1 MDVTYYRDAEHNYMV
16 IPCPAE
22 ADTAGYTYRM
32 LELNRIDGLLP
43 CSLRHIDGKK
53 YLYYDVTG
61 RQSLSGLFAGRKI
74 PGTELWSLLHT
85 LNSIRATLTEFLL
98 DVSHLVLTPAQIYY
112 EFRTGGFLFT
122 YLPGEETEAEVFRF
136 LADGIDSTDKRAAA
150 AAYRMSASARDGGIK
165 MWDELRAL
173 TEGEAPYG
181 ESEGAASYGG
191 NSYGG
196 NNGDPSCRGA
206 AYGDTS
212 HRGGACG
219 DPSCHGAGRRDTSH
233 RGAAYGD
240 AAYRRAGHGDTSC
253 HGAGFGDRVSPG
265 EGNGA
270 ALRHGESDLRQA
282 RAPSWQS
289 GDNTRCG
296 SNVYGSAYGSFSQEG
311 SDATVRMG
319 MAGDR
324 NYAGGGGG
332 RQAEGRENVKQRKK
346 SRSGPRVSRRT
357 VLHIIMIIISLAGA
371 GGLIAAQYYF
381 YFPERDRRLCFVGAA
396 LLVVTAVLLVVDL
409 FLKRRA
415 RELENAEA
423 TESYQTSEEEYYP
436 VIRPESRN
444 MDYRLDQGGQRL
456 NTERLHDDREGR
468 MYAVGDRSDDVRIDL
483 TNLPLTIGKAQRY
496 VDVVLQDPS
505 VSRVHMRIFRQENGI
520 LAVQDLGSTNGT
532 FINDIPIEPHKSKPL
547 AKGDILRIGAVEYEY
562 R

>member
-1 MDVTYYRDAEHNYMV
+1 
-16 IPCPAE
+16 
-22 ADTAGYTYRM
+22 
-32 LELNRIDGLLP
+32 
-43 CSLRHIDGKK
+43 
-53 YLYYDVTG
+53 
-61 RQSLSGLFAGRKI
+61 
-74 PGTELWSLLHT
+74 
-85 LNSIRATLTEFLL
+85 
-98 DVSHLVLTPAQIYY
+98 
-112 EFRTGGFLFT
+112 
-122 YLPGEETEAEVFRF
+122 
-136 LADGIDSTDKRAAA
+136 
-150 AAYRMSASARDGGIK
+150 
-165 MWDELRAL
+165 
-173 TEGEAPYG
+173 
-181 ESEGAASYGG
+181 
-191 NSYGG
+191 
-196 NNGDPSCRGA
+196 
-206 AYGDTS
+206 
-212 HRGGACG
+212 
-219 DPSCHGAGRRDTSH
+219 
-233 RGAAYGD
+233 
-240 AAYRRAGHGDTSC
+240 
-253 HGAGFGDRVSPG
+253 
-265 EGNGA
+265 
-270 ALRHGESDLRQA
+270 
-282 RAPSWQS
+282 
-289 GDNTRCG
+289 
-296 SNVYGSAYGSFSQEG
+296 
-311 SDATVRMG
+311 
-319 MAGDR
+319 
-324 NYAGGGGG
+324 
-332 RQAEGRENVKQRKK
+332 
-346 SRSGPRVSRRT
+346 
-357 VLHIIMIIISLAGA
+357 MIIISLAGA